1 MNNNTFNLLLLHPPL
16 SLVTGRLSWYCA
28 EWGVYCFHPVLLE
41 ALRQAVFLMFATS
54 CSFSDM
60 TTWRDV
66 SEKTSWGKS
75 EALWR
80 RAAPP
85 TVDAKCEPK
94 VNIWLSLSIHAGNP
108 HSYQNPPALKFS
120 DVNWTWCCH
129 VGKRRQWHWG
139 EIIQKSRALRVVN
152 LQEHLTQF
160 ISRIFLPR
168 EFLPSFLAS
177 YVYTDVI
184 GDFKI

>member
-94 VNIWLSLSIHAGNP
+94 VNIWLSLSIHYPRREPPQLPKSSRTQVQWCKLDLMLPCRKAQTVTLRRNHSEESGFTCGEPSGTP
-108 HSYQNPPALKFS
+108 HSIYF
-120 DVNWTWCCH
+120 TY
-129 VGKRRQWHWG
+129 
-139 EIIQKSRALRVVN
+139 I
-152 LQEHLTQF
+152 
-160 ISRIFLPR
+160 
-168 EFLPSFLAS
+168 PS
-177 YVYTDVI
+177 
-184 GDFKI
+184 